1 MQIEIMV
8 IYHYIP
14 NRRARIKNNYN
25 IKYFSGCGDTRSL
38 THCCWESKCLQPF
51 RKIVV
56 QFFKKTKSYYATQQ
70 SHLWALISRKLKL
83 KSIQKSV
90 HEHS

>member
-1 MQIEIMV
+1 MIISNTLADVETLDLLHTAV
-8 IYHYIP
+8 GK
-14 NRRARIKNNYN
+14 A
-25 IKYFSGCGDTRSL
+25 
-38 THCCWESKCLQPF
+38 KCLQPF